1 MKLKKLEELEEAET
15 DSDDDEV
22 KQPNKRSTST
32 LKDKLSKDLEYG
44 RSTTNLPTI
53 NLSKANI
60 AANVAQSLANR
71 AKDTAKTPNIIDSD
85 EITK

>member
-1 MKLKKLEELEEAET
+1 MKKLEELEEAES
-15 DSDDDEV
+15 DSDDDDEV

-60 AANVAQSLANR
+60 AANVA
-71 AKDTAKTPNIIDSD
+71 
-85 EITK
+85 